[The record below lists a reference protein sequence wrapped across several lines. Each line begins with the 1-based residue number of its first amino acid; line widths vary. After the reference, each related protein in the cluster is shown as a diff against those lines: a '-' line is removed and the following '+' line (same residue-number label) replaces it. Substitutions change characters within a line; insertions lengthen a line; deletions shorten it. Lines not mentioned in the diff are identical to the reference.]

1 MGKEYVEKRNGG
13 YYIAGTRVSLD
24 SIVYEFRNGASPE
37 SIAQSFPTLRL
48 EEVYGG
54 ITFYLANHSEIDEY
68 LIHNEKKY
76 VKQVEEARQKDPQL
90 YKRLEQILQKQALKR

>member
-1 MGKEYVEKRNGG
+1 MTKEYVEKRNGG

-54 ITFYLANHSEIDEY
+54 ITFYLANQDDIDSYLTESEKEY
-68 LIHNEKKY
+68 AS
-76 VKQVEEARQKDPQL
+76 QVEEAKKRDPQL
-90 YKRLEQILQKQALKR
+90 YKRLEQIRQKLAAKR